1 MEPAGSQGVWSL
13 DDYQFVSFIWG
24 AGQMVDHPRVKPKTI
39 GDYDM
44 AEMLAPDYHFFGCIK
59 YIGSV
64 KTGPFSEHS
73 NQLWNVSGVPLW
85 SKVYT
90 GLVKMYRAEV
100 LSKFPVIQHT
110 YFGSVFTLDPCQQKC
125 PRIQSL
131 EVSSTKPAINPG
143 SRVPHGAMPP
153 MGAMPSMHRGTMPPM
168 GAMPPTRGAIPPMG
182 AMPPR
187 DILPPMGAMPTR
199 GTMPP
204 MGVMPARNLPS
215 STGLMMSP
223 GTASIQKS
231 ENSNLGSSKPK
242 NIELS

>member
-110 YFGSVFTLDPCQQKC
+110 YFGSIFTLDPCQQKC

-131 EVSSTKPAINPG
+131 EVSSTKPAINPV
-143 SRVPHGAMPP
+143 SRVAHGAMPP
-153 MGAMPSMHRGTMPPM
+153 MGAMPPRGLIPPM
-168 GAMPPTRGAIPPMG
+168 GAMAPRDMIPPMG

-187 DILPPMGAMPTR
+187 DILPPMGAMP
-199 GTMPP
+199 
-204 MGVMPARNLPS
+204 ARNVPP

>member
-110 YFGSVFTLDPCQQKC
+110 YFGSIFTLDPCQQKC

-131 EVSSTKPAINPG
+131 EVSSTKPAINSS

-153 MGAMPSMHRGTMPPM
+153 MGAVLPMGAMPTGGTMPPM
-168 GAMPPTRGAIPPMG
+168 GPRGI
-182 AMPPR
+182 
-187 DILPPMGAMPTR
+187 
-199 GTMPP
+199 MPP
-204 MGVMPARNLPS
+204 MGVMPASNLPP

-242 NIELS
+242 NIESS

>member
-168 GAMPPTRGAIPPMG
+168 GAMPP
-182 AMPPR
+182 
-187 DILPPMGAMPTR
+187 R

-204 MGVMPARNLPS
+204 MGVMPARNLPP
-215 STGLMMSP
+215 STGLMKSP